1 MITRSFAYALALV
14 FCLSAT
20 YRAQGQI
27 TIRPP
32 VRELSADG
40 GGGYIITTGTGTWT
54 AQTTA
59 DWISIQPRT
68 SGEAD
73 ESCIYVVRK
82 NISTEPRDAQILIN
96 DNIHT
101 VIQYGADSPKTSS
114 SADQPDKS
122 KKKDLSDKPKTVHKQ
137 DGGGGGG
144 YDPPDVSPDNIVN
157 ASDYSWPA
165 SKPVATEPSQARGT
179 SLKSESSYN
188 PSSYSPATTKPI
200 YSSPSGRFEA
210 RGGVNYYIPG
220 GAAATGSRL
229 SKLNSVDW
237 ERGIGADIQGIYW
250 FDSNWGAGLSV
261 GTAKWDIKDYYN
273 KRYNASRRINEINT
287 LEGDADLIIIGASVF
302 YKYTS
307 KSSVPSKWSTEIEG
321 GIRSIS
327 VDSNIKGIYA
337 EQYADGTIYG
347 AQTIETDRGAVAMLA
362 INGGYELTSQI
373 KFSWQA
379 GYQFDL
385 SKGETKNKTSQWSG
399 EAGETELQSMFTRLG
414 LSITF

>member
-1 MITRSFAYALALV
+1 MRTRPFVLGLAIVFAA
-14 FCLSAT
+14 FAT
-20 YRAQGQI
+20 YQTQGQI

-32 VRELSADG
+32 VKEMSSDG
-40 GGGYIITTGTGTWT
+40 GGGYILTSGTGTWT
-54 AQTTA
+54 AKTTA
-59 DWISIQPRT
+59 EWISIQPRT

-82 NISTEPRDAQILIN
+82 NISTDPRDAQIFIN

-101 VIQYGADSPKTSS
+101 VIQYGADSPTTSS
-114 SADQPDKS
+114 SADRPDKS
-122 KKKDLSDKPKTVHKQ
+122 DKKDLSDKPKTV
-137 DGGGGGG
+137 
-144 YDPPDVSPDNIVN
+144 
-157 ASDYSWPA
+157 YSTPA
-165 SKPVATEPSQARGT
+165 SKPVATEPSQARDT

-302 YKYTS
+302 YKFTS
-307 KSSVPSKWSTEIEG
+307 KSSVSSKWSTEIEG